1 MDSVKASH
9 LRHISKPELDSYVS
23 RFSCV
28 LGTDRAHPVK
38 IGFAVRVTRRRC
50 ARVVSLRHGDA
61 Q

>member
-1 MDSVKASH
+1 MDSVKTSH
-9 LRHISKPELDSYVS
+9 LRYISKPELDTYVS

-28 LGTDRAHPVK
+28 LGTDRAHPVE

-50 ARVVSLRHGDA
+50 AGVVRLRHGAA